1 MHKINCGSAIGVSS
15 IALALA
21 LSLRLI
27 YNDLDMFKRI
37 ALKYLR
43 CWAQKEERKPLVL
56 RGARQVGKTTLV
68 RLFAEEFE
76 HYIYLNLEE
85 KENAALFAA
94 DSSFEDLL
102 SGVFFKANVRQDS
115 KRVLIFID
123 EIQNEPKAVQALRY
137 FYEKRPDLYVIAA
150 GSLLESL
157 MGRHISFP
165 VGRVE
170 YMALHPCT
178 FVEFLDAIGEEQLA
192 CRVEQIAVPQS
203 LHDYTLDLFKKYMII
218 GGLPEVVANYA
229 EHRDMVRLGGVFNA
243 LLSGYRDDVEKY
255 ASKPKEQDT
264 IRYILNY
271 GWTFA
276 AHRIQF
282 AKFTNTSFR
291 SADVSNAFRILEK
304 TLLLELVYPQT
315 SASFPIL
322 PDLRKSPKLLWLDTG
337 LVNYVAGMQEELL
350 FTTDSDELW
359 NGHIAEHIVAQ
370 ELLGATTSFGEK
382 RMFWVRD
389 ARNSQA
395 EVDFLIRYK
404 SHLLPIEVKTGS
416 NSKLRSLHQFMDE
429 SRESMAL
436 RLWNGPMTSDTI
448 ARADGS
454 TFTLYN
460 IPLYYA
466 GQLSEF
472 VGGKL

>member
-1 MHKINCGSAIGVSS
+1 
-15 IALALA
+15 
-21 LSLRLI
+21 
-27 YNDLDMFKRI
+27 MFRRI
-37 ALKYLR
+37 AQKYLYE
-43 CWAQKEERKPLVL
+43 WAQKEERKPLVL

-68 RLFAEEFE
+68 KMFAADFA

-85 KENAALFAA
+85 KEDAELFAA
-94 DSSFEDLL
+94 DSSFDDLL
-102 SGVFFKANVRQDS
+102 VGIFFKANIPIDS
-115 KRVLIFID
+115 SRTLIFID

-178 FVEFLDAIGEEQLA
+178 FVEFLMAIGEDMLA
-192 CRVEQIAVPQS
+192 NQIEKIAVPQS
-203 LHDYTLDLFKKYMII
+203 LHSYTLDLFKKYMII

-229 EHRDMVRLGGVFNA
+229 QYRDMVRLNGVFNA

-255 ASKPKEQDT
+255 ADKPKEQDS

-271 GWTFA
+271 GWTSA
-276 AHRIQF
+276 GHRIQF
-282 AKFTNTSFR
+282 AKFTNSSFK
-291 SADVSNAFRILEK
+291 SADVSNAFRTLEK
-304 TLLLELVYPQT
+304 TLLLELVYPLT
-315 SASFPIL
+315 STSFPIL
-322 PDLRKSPKLLWLDTG
+322 PDLKKSPKLLWFDTG
-337 LVNYVAGMQEELL
+337 LVNYVTGMQEELL
-350 FTTDSDELW
+350 FTPNSDELW
-359 NGHIAEHIVAQ
+359 NGDIAEHIVAQ
-370 ELLGATTSFGEK
+370 ELLGATTLFGEK

-395 EVDFLIRYK
+395 EVDFVIRHK

-416 NSKLRSLHQFMDE
+416 NSKLRSLHQYMEE
-429 SRESMAL
+429 SNENIAL
-436 RLWNGPMTSDTI
+436 RLWNGPMTSDIITHT
-448 ARADGS
+448 DGRP
-454 TFTLYN
+454 FTLYN

-466 GQLSEF
+466 GHLNAWLQQTL
-472 VGGKL
+472 

>member
-1 MHKINCGSAIGVSS
+1 
-15 IALALA
+15 
-21 LSLRLI
+21 
-27 YNDLDMFKRI
+27 MFKRL
-37 ALKYLR
+37 ALNYLR
-43 CWAQKEERKPLVL
+43 KWAQKEERKPLVL

-68 RLFAEEFE
+68 KMFADDFD

-85 KENAALFAA
+85 ADNAKLFAA
-94 DSSFEDLL
+94 DSTFDDLL
-102 SGVFFKANVRQDS
+102 AGIFFRANLTADS
-115 KRVLIFID
+115 HRTLIFID

-137 FYEKRPDLYVIAA
+137 FYERRPDLYVIAA

-178 FVEFLDAIGEEQLA
+178 FTEFLSAIGEEALA
-192 CRVEQIAVPQS
+192 CQIEKIAVPQS
-203 LHDYTLDLFKKYMII
+203 LHSYTLELFKKYMII
-218 GGLPEVVANYA
+218 GGLPEVVANYVQ
-229 EHRDMVRLGGVFNA
+229 HRDMVRLNGVFNS

-255 ASKPKEQDT
+255 ADKPREQDT

-271 GWTFA
+271 GWTSA

-282 AKFTNTSFR
+282 AKFTNTSFK
-291 SADVSNAFRILEK
+291 SADVSNAFRTLEK
-304 TLLLELVYPQT
+304 ALLLELVYPLT
-315 SASFPIL
+315 STSFPIL
-322 PDLRKSPKLLWLDTG
+322 PDLKKSPKLLWLDTG

-359 NGHIAEHIVAQ
+359 NGDIAEHIVAQ
-370 ELLGATTSFGEK
+370 ELLGATTTFGEK

-395 EVDFLIRYK
+395 EVDFVLRHK

-416 NSKLRSLHQFMDE
+416 NSKLRSLHLFMEE
-429 SRESMAL
+429 SKENIAL
-436 RLWNGPMTSDTI
+436 RLWNGPMTSDVIT
-448 ARADGS
+448 RSDGRP
-454 TFTLYN
+454 FTLYN

-466 GQLSEF
+466 GHLYEWIRQEWNATI
-472 VGGKL
+472 

>member
-1 MHKINCGSAIGVSS
+1 
-15 IALALA
+15 
-21 LSLRLI
+21 
-27 YNDLDMFKRI
+27 MFRRI
-37 ALKYLR
+37 AQKYLYE
-43 CWAQKEERKPLVL
+43 WAQKEEHKPLVL

-68 RLFAEEFE
+68 KMFAADFD

-85 KENAALFAA
+85 KEDAELFAA
-94 DSSFEDLL
+94 DSSFDDLL
-102 SGVFFKANVRQDS
+102 VGIFFKANIPIDS
-115 KRVLIFID
+115 SRTLIFID

-178 FVEFLDAIGEEQLA
+178 FVEFLMAIGEDMLA
-192 CRVEQIAVPQS
+192 NQIEKIAVPQS
-203 LHDYTLDLFKKYMII
+203 LHGYTLDLFKKYMII

-229 EHRDMVRLGGVFNA
+229 QYRDMVRLNGVFNA

-255 ASKPKEQDT
+255 ADKPKEQDS

-271 GWTFA
+271 GWTSA
-276 AHRIQF
+276 GHRIQF
-282 AKFTNTSFR
+282 AKFTNSSFK
-291 SADVSNAFRILEK
+291 SADVSNAFRTLEK
-304 TLLLELVYPQT
+304 TLLLELVYPLT
-315 SASFPIL
+315 STSFPIL
-322 PDLRKSPKLLWLDTG
+322 PDLKKSPKLLWFDTG
-337 LVNYVAGMQEELL
+337 LVNYVTGMQEELL
-350 FTTDSDELW
+350 FTPNSDELW
-359 NGHIAEHIVAQ
+359 NGDITEHIVAQ
-370 ELLGATTSFGEK
+370 ELLGATTLFGEK

-395 EVDFLIRYK
+395 KVDFVIRHK

-416 NSKLRSLHQFMDE
+416 NSKLRSLHQYMEE
-429 SRESMAL
+429 SNENIAL
-436 RLWNGPMTSDTI
+436 RLWNGPITSDIIT
-448 ARADGS
+448 RSDCRP
-454 TFTLYN
+454 FTLYN

-466 GQLSEF
+466 GHLNALLQQTL
-472 VGGKL
+472 

>member
-1 MHKINCGSAIGVSS
+1 
-15 IALALA
+15 
-21 LSLRLI
+21 
-27 YNDLDMFKRI
+27 MFKRI

-359 NGHIAEHIVAQ
+359 NGDIAEHIVAQ
-370 ELLGATTSFGEK
+370 ELLGAMTSFGEK

-436 RLWNGPMTSDTI
+436 RLWNGPMTSDII

>member
-1 MHKINCGSAIGVSS
+1 
-15 IALALA
+15 
-21 LSLRLI
+21 
-27 YNDLDMFKRI
+27 MFRRI
-37 ALKYLR
+37 AQKYLYE
-43 CWAQKEERKPLVL
+43 WAQKEERKPLVL

-68 RLFAEEFE
+68 KMFAADFD

-85 KENAALFAA
+85 KEDAELFAA
-94 DSSFEDLL
+94 DSSFDDLL
-102 SGVFFKANVRQDS
+102 VGIFFKANIPIDS
-115 KRVLIFID
+115 SRTLIFID

-178 FVEFLDAIGEEQLA
+178 FVEFLMAIGEDMLA
-192 CRVEQIAVPQS
+192 NQIEKIAVPQS
-203 LHDYTLDLFKKYMII
+203 LHGYTLDLFKKYMII

-229 EHRDMVRLGGVFNA
+229 QYRDMVRLNGVFNA

-255 ASKPKEQDT
+255 ADKPKEQDS

-271 GWTFA
+271 GWTSA
-276 AHRIQF
+276 GHRIQF
-282 AKFTNTSFR
+282 AKFTNSSFK
-291 SADVSNAFRILEK
+291 SADVSNAFRTLEK
-304 TLLLELVYPQT
+304 TLLLELVYPLT
-315 SASFPIL
+315 STSFPIL
-322 PDLRKSPKLLWLDTG
+322 PDLKKSPKLLWFDTG
-337 LVNYVAGMQEELL
+337 LVNYVTGMQEKLL
-350 FTTDSDELW
+350 FTPNSDELW
-359 NGHIAEHIVAQ
+359 NGDIAEHIVAQ
-370 ELLGATTSFGEK
+370 ELLGATTLFGEK

-395 EVDFLIRYK
+395 EVDFVIRHK

-416 NSKLRSLHQFMDE
+416 NSKLRSLHQYMEE
-429 SRESMAL
+429 SNENIAL
-436 RLWNGPMTSDTI
+436 RLWNGPMTSDIITHT
-448 ARADGS
+448 DGRP
-454 TFTLYN
+454 FTLYN

-466 GQLSEF
+466 GHLNAWLQQTL
-472 VGGKL
+472 